1 MARPATGHVLE
12 RKLTGGTVRFAL
24 LFRANGQR
32 QYETLGTDAE
42 GWDRKQAQDALDDRL
57 AEVRLGTYVTP
68 RRGASASQDATE
80 PTFHE
85 FASEWFSMM
94 EPELRESTAEVYEWH
109 LSDHLLPFFQHH
121 HLSDI
126 TVHEVDRYRQHKV
139 RERDLL
145 VARREAGEKID
156 RRPLGNETI
165 NKTLVRL
172 AQILDLAVEYGHLP
186 ANPAKGQRR
195 KLKTAKPQRSYI
207 DTSGQIVALLD
218 AAGELDG
225 DAPASRSHVHR
236 RAMLATLTF
245 AGLRLGELLSLRWR
259 DVDLAAGWLKVGEA
273 KTDAGTRRVKIRGAL
288 RDELATLKAGTGGD
302 PAALVFPTSSG
313 KPISP
318 SNVRNRVLANT
329 IKRANKRLAE
339 AREVPLPEGLT
350 PHSLRRTFASLLY
363 AIGEAAPVVMQEL
376 GHTHPGLALRIYA
389 AAMRRDDDEN
399 GRLRALIDG
408 GLVTSDHSLANNS
421 ETDVIAVEASSRS

>member
-1 MARPATGHVLE
+1 MARPATG
-12 RKLTGGTVRFAL
+12 TVEAKPLANGDTRYRIK
-24 LFRANGQR
+24 FRANGER
-32 QYETLGTDAE
+32 QFETLGTDAE
-42 GWDRKQAQDALDDRL
+42 GWTRERAQDALDDRL
-57 AEVRLGTYVTP
+57 AEVRLGTYVSP
-68 RRGASASQDATE
+68 HRGGSVAQDTAV

-85 FASEWFSMM
+85 FASHWFAMV
-94 EPELRESTAEVYEWH
+94 EPELRESTADSYRWH

-121 HLSDI
+121 RLADI
-126 TVHEVDRYRQHKV
+126 TIAEVDRYRQHKV
-139 RERDLL
+139 HERDLL
-145 VARREAGEKID
+145 RARKTAGEPID
-156 RRPLGNETI
+156 HRPLANETI
-165 NKTLVRL
+165 NKTIVRL
-172 AQILDLAVEYGHLP
+172 GQILDLAVEYGHLP
-186 ANPAKGQRR
+186 ANPARGQRR

-207 DTSGQIVALLD
+207 DTSGQIAALLD
-218 AAGELDG
+218 AAGARDR
-225 DAPASRSHVHR
+225 DAPAQRRHIHR

-288 RDELATLKAGTGGD
+288 RDELAALKARNGD
-302 PAALVFPTSSG
+302 DPDALVSPTSSG

-329 IKRANKRLAE
+329 VKRANERLAE
-339 AREVPLPEGLT
+339 AGEVPLPVGLT

-363 AIGEAAPVVMQEL
+363 AIGEPAPVVMQEL

-399 GRLRALIDG
+399 GRLRVLIEG
-408 GLVTSDHSLANNS
+408 GLVTSDHSLGNNG
-421 ETDVIAVEASSRS
+421 EADALAIEAGSRS